1 MANILLVDDS
11 AFMRKMERDALENMG
26 HVIIGEASNGKEA
39 IEQYQKFVPE
49 LVIMDI
55 TMPELNGVEAVKVIK
70 TLDPKAKIIMLSA
83 MGQDYMVIEAI
94 SSGASDFI
102 VKPFQNDKLMESIHK
117 VLATKEMD

>member
-11 AFMRKMERDALENMG
+11 AFMRKMEGDVITKNG
-26 HVIIGEASNGKEA
+26 HVIVGEAGNGKEA
-39 IEQYQKFVPE
+39 IDMYQKLLPD

-102 VKPFQNDKLMESIHK
+102 VKPFQDEKFIKSINN
-117 VLATKEMD
+117 VLEAD